1 MERQVSEANSG
12 QRNKFDYFETD
23 KLSDLLTDR
32 RILKLDRFPTQS
44 SQQPEKM
51 LNFYNVCM

>member
-23 KLSDLLTDR
+23 KLSALLTDR
-32 RILKLDRFPTQS
+32 RISKLVRYPTQS
-44 SQQPEKM
+44 SQQPEKK
-51 LNFYNVCM
+51 LNYVI